1 LITLTAEEI
10 SAVRRFIAA
19 LEHEQQFLIDGDIDG
34 LLPLAEE
41 KNQLAK
47 QLSALAERRQQA
59 LTAIGNTPPTMAAWL
74 ATLSDPAPGAAWQ
87 TLLDLAAQARELNSL
102 NGKLIAERMRHNQ
115 QSLAILLAAGDN
127 AALYGPDGQTR
138 TAGGGRALGSA

>member
-1 LITLTAEEI
+1 
-10 SAVRRFIAA
+10 VRRFIAV
-19 LEHEQQFLIDGDIDG
+19 LEHEQQILIDGDIDG

-41 KNQLAK
+41 KNQLAT

-59 LTAIGNTPPTMAAWL
+59 LTAIGNTPSTMAAWL
-74 ATLSDPAPGAAWQ
+74 ATLVDPAPGAAWQ
-87 TLLDLAAQARELNSL
+87 TLLELAAQARELNSL

-115 QSLAILLAAGDN
+115 QSLAILLAAGDK